1 MKRAGKFFVVTLGL
15 GLLSGYTWCAAQE
28 QGAKAQR
35 NPVQGKPEAIR
46 DGRANFRINCAMC
59 HGSAATGGLRGPSL
73 VTGRLIHGSSDEALY
88 NLILRGILGTLMP
101 ANDLSDDETWEIIS
115 YLRTLQPKA
124 RPAATGDP
132 AEGGKFF
139 FGEGYCSACHMVRG
153 RGGRVGPDLSRV
165 AEARSQEY
173 IIESLREPDRQ
184 ISEGLSEP
192 GRDFPMTYEIVTVTL
207 ADGAKLTGIARNED
221 SFSIQLMD
229 GRENL
234 HLLLKKDLKSVVH
247 EGKSFM
253 PAYGP
258 AELPDAKLRGLL
270 AYLETLRGE

>member
-1 MKRAGKFFVVTLGL
+1 MKRAGKFFAVTLGL
-15 GLLSGYTWCAAQE
+15 GLLSGYAWCAAQE
-28 QGAKAQR
+28 PGAKTLR
-35 NPVQGKPEAIR
+35 NPVQAKPEAIR
-46 DGRANFRINCAMC
+46 AGRANFRINCAMC
-59 HGSAATGGLRGPSL
+59 HGSNATGGLRGPSL
-73 VTGRLIHGSSDEALY
+73 VTGRLTHGSSDEALY
-88 NLILRGILGTLMP
+88 NTILRGIPGTLMP

-115 YLRTLQPKA
+115 YLRTLQPNSH
-124 RPAATGDP
+124 PAATGD
-132 AEGGKFF
+132 AAVGREIF

-165 AEARSQEY
+165 AEARSREY
-173 IIESLREPDRQ
+173 IIESLREPEKQ

-207 ADGAKLTGIARNED
+207 ADGAKLTGIAKNED

-258 AELPDAKLRGLL
+258 AELPDAKLRDLL
-270 AYLETLRGE
+270 AYLGTLRGE